1 MAQERSGN
9 AAVIEQGNVY
19 FLYRPKVDTGEAESV
34 DYVQRL
40 YMVLSPHGKARYRL
54 IVLGRKRLPE
64 IQGGG
69 QRYWGFVD
77 KVAKDPKALRTEL
90 EEQHYRTKTR
100 GERSVP
106 AARPAGEGVYA
117 LVRHG
122 GHAHLAY
129 ALELPQRPGE
139 VQEELN
145 IEEEASY
152 IVSVK
157 NPEQPSPRGA
167 GLGKA
172 QKADFPKHLQE
183 RFAGRRFIDPDPPE
197 LLDHEGAEIVLI
209 GARDDPREEL
219 GVELDPQDEDLAS
232 AEMFSDLRLR
242 KSQHPVKPLVEGEWE

>member
-19 FLYRPKVDTGEAESV
+19 FLYRPKVETDEVEGL
-34 DYVQRL
+34 DDVQRL

-64 IQGGG
+64 IEGGG

-77 KVAKDPKALRTEL
+77 NVAKDPKDLRAEL

-117 LVRHG
+117 LVRHD

-129 ALELPQRPGE
+129 ALELPERPGE

-152 IVSVK
+152 IITVK
-157 NPEQPSPRGA
+157 NPAQPSPRGA
-167 GLGKA
+167 GLGKGR
-172 QKADFPKHLQE
+172 KAKFPQHLKKH
-183 RFAGRRFIDPDPPE
+183 FAGRRFIDPDPPE
-197 LLDHEGAEIVLI
+197 LLDYEGAELVLI
-209 GARDDPREEL
+209 GAREDPEEEL
-219 GVELDPQDEDLAS
+219 GFSLDAQDEDLAS
-232 AEMFSDLRLR
+232 AEIFSDLRLR
-242 KSQHPVKPLVEGEWE
+242 KSQHPVKPLIEGEWE